1 MAVAV
6 LPQTIVSF
14 SGFELDLTCGELHK
28 NGQKVALPPKA
39 FEVLRALVERPGEV
53 VTREELRT
61 KLWSADTF
69 VEFDDSL
76 NHAVNKLRQV
86 LADSAENPRF
96 IETLPRHGYRFIAT
110 IERVPP
116 PEVLAGP
123 PRRRRAVIG
132 IATLGRFVGD
142 LAVFMAFRLVQ
153 VAGLRGKEPTPGFNP
168 SQFFQWKTLR
178 RSTTG
183 LLCRGHDRC
192 PHDGPGKASNYEGD
206 LAHLGHAFQ
215 GCEAASPGNCDGS
228 GRGRDSRARCSGR
241 LPRAHHRPVDTCPT
255 DTHLWDKATNAIPAT

>member
-96 IETLPRHGYRFIAT
+96 IETLPRYGYRFIAT

-116 PEVLAGP
+116 PEVLAGRP
-123 PRRRRAVIG
+123 GKSPGVTVIVT
-132 IATLGRFVGD
+132 AGRGSLVI
-142 LAVFMAFRLVQ
+142 LAVLVAFRLGAGASTHVGKRSQ
-153 VAGLRGKEPTPGFNP
+153 VPDSISGSSSTSKPF
-168 SQFFQWKTLR
+168 R
-178 RSTTG
+178 RPTTG
-183 LLCRGHDRC
+183 LLRRRDDRR
-192 PHDGPGKASNYEGD
+192 PH
-206 LAHLGHAFQ
+206 H
-215 GCEAASPGNCDGS
+215 
-228 GRGRDSRARCSGR
+228 
-241 LPRAHHRPVDTCPT
+241 
-255 DTHLWDKATNAIPAT
+255 